1 MLSKCLVHGRPRD
14 FRVRLRNKQA
24 VMDRQD
30 DEHCN
35 IAVRPLK
42 TFREAVL
49 MSLADDKAMAKLS
62 ELPERGRILA

>member
-1 MLSKCLVHGRPRD
+1 
-14 FRVRLRNKQA
+14 
-24 VMDRQD
+24 MDRQD